1 MYCKVSDTAEYIKNE
16 AYLGSPAAELASA
29 AAELAAAALELA
41 GGTVVVMV
49 DDCGA
54 LECQRVQRKRVM

>member
-1 MYCKVSDTAEYIKNE
+1 MAETKHGD
-16 AYLGSPAAELASA
+16 AYLASA
-29 AAELAAAALELA
+29 AAELESATAELAAALELA

-54 LECQRVQRKRVM
+54 LGYQLM

>member
-1 MYCKVSDTAEYIKNE
+1 MAETKHGD
-16 AYLGSPAAELASA
+16 AYLASA
-29 AAELAAAALELA
+29 AAELESATAELAAALELA

-54 LECQRVQRKRVM
+54 LGYQLMKREIVP